1 MNCEKCGAEYK
12 VLRDQD
18 DNPIRRLCPCEVL
31 QPCHQCKRGKVNHA
45 QLTRTGE
52 VANYAC
58 AKHGSADAAEWPPPG
73 ANPPSHG
80 RAVAEALVDSRL
92 KAEGKTARPKSE
104 LVRDEPKESKTIN
117 KIDKTGDGLSRLP
130 MHEAHCAKCPRV
142 MLTCLPATF
151 CPGCGTKMEYKAVKG
166 TITVR
171 GAEDAPIQ
179 VDGFYT
185 GGTGP
190 RGTSFIVTGMVF
202 LAEPYDVTDVYVAI
216 PRK

>member
-58 AKHGSADAAEWPPPG
+58 AKHGSTDAAEWPPPG
-73 ANPPSHG
+73 SDKPSPG
-80 RAVAEALVDSRL
+80 RVAAEAIVDGRL
-92 KAEGKTARPKSE
+92 KAEGKPVSRAKSD
-104 LVRDEPKESKTIN
+104 LVREAPESGKTTDKIN
-117 KIDKTGDGLSRLP
+117 GKLP
-130 MHEAHCAKCPRV
+130 MHEAHCTKCPRV
-142 MLTCLPATF
+142 MLTCLPATY
-151 CPGCGTKMEYKAVKG
+151 CPGCGTLMTYKKVAGTVTVKG
-166 TITVR
+166 Y
-171 GAEDAPIQ
+171 EDTPIQ
-179 VDGFYT
+179 VDGFYA
-185 GGTGP
+185 GGPGS
-190 RGTSFIVTGMVF
+190 RGTSLIITGMIF
-202 LAEPYDVTDVYVAI
+202 LAEPYEVTDIYVAI